1 MFLTK
6 IEMSV
11 SDPAVR
17 AALSDAQKMHRLASG
32 LFQTSREN
40 VHLLYRLRTEGTL
53 VSLYLY
59 ADRPVERERLL
70 PGMSLAGERD
80 LADWLDSM
88 QDGRIVG
95 FELMTMPFKKT
106 AEGKDKNSRR
116 RVLRTQEERLAWL
129 ARKAEQNGF
138 FILEVRESPGEKIS
152 ASHPAGKG
160 GQLFLD
166 SYRYTGVLRIMDDHA
181 FRNAICNGI
190 GPGKSY
196 GLGMLLLR

>member
-1 MFLTK
+1 MILTK

-17 AALSDAQKMHRLASG
+17 AALRDAQKMHRLASG
-32 LFQTSREN
+32 LFQVARED
-40 VHLLYRLRTEGTL
+40 VHLLYRVRTEGTL

-59 ADRPVERERLL
+59 ADRPIERERLL

-80 LADWLDSM
+80 LEDWLDSM
-88 QDGRIVG
+88 QNGRILG

-106 AEGKDKNSRR
+106 AGGNNKNSRR

-138 FILEVRESPGEKIS
+138 VILEALESPGERIS
-152 ASHPAGKG
+152 ASHSSEKG

-166 SYRYTGVLRIMDDHA
+166 SFRYTGVLRITDA
-181 FRNAICNGI
+181 QTFRKAIRNGI

-196 GLGMLLLR
+196 GLGMLLLK